1 MAAEAGQPAPK
12 SEAPAEKKDQG
23 DQKKGAKDQSKTPAA
38 AAAAASEG
46 GEKKLSNAELKKKAK
61 EEKAARRA
69 AAKVTQPQPPASAP
83 GQGDSAK
90 GGKPKPKQDGPQAGA
105 QHGKTPAPRS
115 AAPMT
120 AMAPKEAKPSVPEC
134 FSHLAMAKGV
144 NLTHADKDVHPAVLL
159 LGQQMSTMA
168 ISDSTTRLEA
178 TLLAFKKVKTHSIH
192 MATFTGIYISNN
204 RLQNQV
210 IDSYTTPH
218 GTTLSRHFTSH
229 VLNPQIVY
237 LTACRPMCFSMG
249 NAIRWLKLQISKIDI
264 DMADSDAKKLLC
276 EAIDSFI
283 HERITLADLVIV
295 NTAADMIAQDDV
307 ILTYAHHH
315 LVERALLKAKAS
327 GKRFKVILVDDPF
340 ERVGLD
346 HVKKLAAAG
355 IPVAY
360 SPDFGA
366 LRTNLQESTT
376 VLVAA
381 EAMFSNGAMY
391 ARAGTCDVATA
402 AFDLGMRVTSLCE
415 TINFTER
422 VSIDS
427 LTYNEIDPE
436 RNTDEEFRLLF
447 DTTRDKS
454 ISAVVTELG
463 ICSAKSVPAILRKL
477 EEL

>member
-1 MAAEAGQPAPK
+1 MAAEGGQPAPK

-23 DQKKGAKDQSKTPAA
+23 EQKKGSKDQSKAPAA
-38 AAAAASEG
+38 AAPAPAPAQG
-46 GEKKLSNAELKKKAK
+46 GEKKLSGAELKKKAK

-69 AAKVTQPQPPASAP
+69 AAKVSQPQPPASAP
-83 GQGDSAK
+83 GQGDGAK

-120 AMAPKEAKPSVPEC
+120 APKEVKPSVPEC

-178 TLLAFKKVKTHSIH
+178 TLLAFKK
-192 MATFTGIYISNN
+192 
-204 RLQNQV
+204 V

-295 NTAADMIAQDDV
+295 NTAADMIAEDDV

-315 LVERALLKAKAS
+315 LVERALLKAKAG

-340 ERVGLD
+340 ERVGLA

-355 IPVAY
+355 IPVSY

>member
-23 DQKKGAKDQSKTPAA
+23 DQKKGAKDQSKAPA

-120 AMAPKEAKPSVPEC
+120 ATAPKEAKPSVPEC

-178 TLLAFKKVKTHSIH
+178 TLLAFKK
-192 MATFTGIYISNN
+192 
-204 RLQNQV
+204 V

>member
-12 SEAPAEKKDQG
+12 SEAPAEKKEQG
-23 DQKKGAKDQSKTPAA
+23 DQKKGAKDQSKAPAA
-38 AAAAASEG
+38 AATTEG
-46 GEKKLSNAELKKKAK
+46 GDKKLSNAELKKKAK

-69 AAKVTQPQPPASAP
+69 AAKVTLPQPPAGAP

-120 AMAPKEAKPSVPEC
+120 ATAPKEAKPSVPEC

-178 TLLAFKKVKTHSIH
+178 TLLAFKK
-192 MATFTGIYISNN
+192 
-204 RLQNQV
+204 V

-315 LVERALLKAKAS
+315 LVERALLKAKAN

-340 ERVGLD
+340 ERVGLA

-402 AFDLGMRVTSLCE
+402 AFDLGMRVISLCE

-427 LTYNEIDPE
+427 LAYNEIDPE